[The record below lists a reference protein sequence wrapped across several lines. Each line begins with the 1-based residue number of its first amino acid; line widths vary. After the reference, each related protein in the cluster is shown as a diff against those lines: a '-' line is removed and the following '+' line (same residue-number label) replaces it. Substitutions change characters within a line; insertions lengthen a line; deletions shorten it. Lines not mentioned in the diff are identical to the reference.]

1 MNRFVD
7 AMIAQVGIPYPT
19 LPISMRCIFIWQ
31 RTNDPTEQMNKFGFN
46 RSIEQMN
53 NEPMITRTNDSRFN
67 ERNECAGCDHR
78 PDAVHFHSPN
88 PHLANRHSLGFPC
101 HSLNP
106 SFLSLSSIL
115 TGSAGLARITSLG
128 FCALSVLTGSKEAH

>member
-1 MNRFVD
+1 
-7 AMIAQVGIPYPT
+7 
-19 LPISMRCIFIWQ
+19 
-31 RTNDPTEQMNKFGFN
+31 
-46 RSIEQMN
+46 MN
-53 NEPMITRTNDSRFN
+53 NEQMITRTNDSRFN
-67 ERNECAGCDHR
+67 ERDECAGCDHR

-128 FCALSVLTGSKEAH
+128 FCALSVLTGSKETHLPSAGNVQFHSSNLTGSAGFLPELLLWVFAPCAF